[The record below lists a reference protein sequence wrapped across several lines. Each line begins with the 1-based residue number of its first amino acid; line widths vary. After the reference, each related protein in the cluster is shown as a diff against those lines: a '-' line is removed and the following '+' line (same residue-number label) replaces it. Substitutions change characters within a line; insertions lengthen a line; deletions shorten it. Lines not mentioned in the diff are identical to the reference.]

1 MGLIDL
7 MRRPD
12 ILLNSH
18 NSKIVTQRILSRGE
32 HRLMNQKIMKGLG
45 LAAVAVFLVGCNEIN
60 FSGLL
65 NVTEPITFAGQRA
78 EIVVNPGQFNTKAS
92 IGQSGSKKT
101 IKLEIANANP
111 ATKVELS
118 FDKNINIGATFT
130 LAAAQIGQNF
140 DVNGT
145 MDTKVEKSP
154 EYSRNEFCTYQMP
167 QTVCRAAKSVAQD
180 ASVEAV
186 TAEVSKL
193 AEAAQVS
200 VPEASNP
207 APVDAKGPQFNGP
220 VPPPPHTPTCH
231 TQWISM
237 NGYKYV
243 RYYVETTTR
252 DIKSDFVQA
261 GRTLGSYSG
270 RSVENRDVYT
280 YEGQCR

>member
-1 MGLIDL
+1 
-7 MRRPD
+7 
-12 ILLNSH
+12 
-18 NSKIVTQRILSRGE
+18 
-32 HRLMNQKIMKGLG
+32 MNQKTIKGLG
-45 LAAVAVFLVGCNEIN
+45 LAAVALFLVGCNEIN

-65 NVTEPITFAGQRA
+65 SVTEPITFAGQNRVNV
-78 EIVVNPGQFNTKAS
+78 VVNPGQFNTKAS
-92 IGQSGSKKT
+92 IGKSGSKKV

-118 FDKNINIGATFT
+118 FDKNINIGQTFT

-145 MDTKVEKSP
+145 MDTAVERSP
-154 EYSRNEFCTYQMP
+154 EYSRSEFCTYQMP
-167 QTVCRAAKSVAQD
+167 QTVCRSGRTAADAVVA
-180 ASVEAV
+180 EAL
-186 TAEVSKL
+186 TSEVSML
-193 AEAAQVS
+193 AGAVS
-200 VPEASNP
+200 PQLASPEASNP
-207 APVDAKGPQFNGP
+207 APVDTKGPQFNGP
-220 VPPPPHTPTCH
+220 VPYSPTCH
-231 TQWISM
+231 TQWITM

-270 RSVENRDVYT
+270 RSVEQRDVYT

>member
-1 MGLIDL
+1 
-7 MRRPD
+7 
-12 ILLNSH
+12 
-18 NSKIVTQRILSRGE
+18 
-32 HRLMNQKIMKGLG
+32 MNQKILKGLG
-45 LAAVAVFLVGCNEIN
+45 FAAVAAFLVGCNEIN

-65 NVTEPITFAGQRA
+65 SVNAPITFADQNR
-78 EIVVNPGQFNTKAS
+78 VNITVPAGQFNTKAS
-92 IGQSGSKKT
+92 IGQSGSKKV
-101 IKLEIANANP
+101 IKLEIATPNKP
-111 ATKVELS
+111 TKVQLS
-118 FDKNINIGATFT
+118 FDKNINIGQTFT

-167 QTVCRAAKSVAQD
+167 QTVCRSVRTAAD
-180 ASVEAV
+180 EAV
-186 TAEVSKL
+186 SAALTSEVSKL
-193 AEAAQVS
+193 AEATQRS

-207 APVDAKGPQFNGP
+207 APVDTKAPQFNGP
-220 VPPPPHTPTCH
+220 VPPPPHTPTCY
-231 TQWISM
+231 TQWVTM

-252 DIKSDFVQA
+252 DIKADFMQA
-261 GRTLGSYSG
+261 GLALGSYTG